1 MTATIISNVVT
12 LRRTT
17 AQLVEPATVFTR
29 TFEGKPGQ
37 PFSAINEAQGF
48 LASRGFSF
56 GPGCADTNKVG
67 ILFGRGHII
76 GKWRN
81 LTPLE
86 RTQCHGAMEGERRT
100 GPVTVRIFFTA
111 PSFAIAAVSSP
122 QVADAIVTQ
131 WSNQR

>member
-1 MTATIISNVVT
+1 MTIITNNVVT
-12 LRRTT
+12 LRAAT
-17 AQLVEPATVFTR
+17 AQLAEPAAVFTR

-48 LASRGFSF
+48 LAARGFSF
-56 GPGCADTNKVG
+56 GPGCGETDKVG

-81 LTPLE
+81 MTTLE
-86 RTQCHGAMEGERRT
+86 QQKCHGVIEGPRRT

-111 PSFAIAAVSSP
+111 PAFAIAAVSSP
-122 QVADAIVTQ
+122 ETADAIVTA